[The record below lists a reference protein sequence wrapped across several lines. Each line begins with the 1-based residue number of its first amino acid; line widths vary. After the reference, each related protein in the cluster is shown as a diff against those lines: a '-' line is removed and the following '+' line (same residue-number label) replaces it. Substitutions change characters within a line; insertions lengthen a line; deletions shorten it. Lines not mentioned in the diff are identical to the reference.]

1 MNKLIRAFW
10 FTTFFLTFGALL
22 YSYAA
27 IPVGYD
33 INLLIGEEGISR
45 DTYFYIGLFI
55 ISISNFSFYIMARKY
70 KKEESPFPVFIFG
83 WLMSFATVINFFLIF
98 SMTFIQFVNSGENF
112 NYTNFGYFIYIT
124 LGIVILWVAALPIF
138 IIKLKNK
145 A

>member
-10 FTTFFLTFGALL
+10 FVTFLSTFAVLL

-27 IPVGYD
+27 IPIGHN
-33 INLLIGEEGISR
+33 INMFLGDEGMSR

-55 ISISNFSFYIMARKY
+55 IAISNFSFYIVARKY
-70 KKEESPFPVFIFG
+70 KNEESPIPAFIFG
-83 WLMSFATVINFFLIF
+83 WVMSFATVINFFLIF
-98 SMTFIQFVNSGENF
+98 SMTFIQFVNNGENF
-112 NYTNFGYFIYIT
+112 NYVNFGYFIYIT